1 MKIKIRRIT
10 QFAAILLIVFS
21 VGITAYAEEQ
31 PSIDS
36 DAVWENI
43 KNLQSADEQIQKDI
57 ETIRNEISQL
67 QSQYQDIQSLLNDY
81 TDTYNNLLLKQDM
94 TNELLIYLTDFLES
108 TEEINIERYNETVS
122 QNRIDT
128 QNIIDSITQSAQGTT
143 TQVSELV
150 KIASVPDVTRA
161 ELSEELTKQLLA
173 LSDNLKTT
181 NDALVVVNKLSG
193 YVVAG
198 IIILMVIA
206 VGVIL
211 YSLFHNTIIKRMF

>member
-43 KNLQSADEQIQKDI
+43 KNLQNVDEQIQKDI

-94 TNELLIYLTDFLES
+94 ANELLIYLTDFLES

-122 QNRIDT
+122 QNSIDT
-128 QNIIDSITQSAQGTT
+128 QNIIDSITQSAQSTT

-150 KIASVPDVTRA
+150 KIASVPDVTRS
-161 ELSEELTKQLLA
+161 EMSEELTKQLLA
-173 LSDNLKTT
+173 LSDNIKTT
-181 NDALVVVNKLSG
+181 NNSLAVVNKLSG